1 MRKIIIPFL
10 FCFLIFPYL
19 LQAQQSFFIEGKVS
33 DKESKD
39 PLPAYVLEEEGGAGC
54 TADGSGY
61 FKLTLKRQK
70 IPQTLKLSV
79 WLIGYKKKDIEAKIG
94 EYLTVELEL
103 EPIQANEIVVTADSI
118 VSDGKS
124 QKTVTMNRMDIYTTP
139 GAAADP
145 LYASHILPGVNS
157 LPDASS
163 MLIRGGAPDEVGYF
177 FDGIE
182 VEHPFLSESLHESY
196 FSIFDNQV
204 IQNFSVSTSGFHPQY
219 GDSLSGIMDISVKD
233 TIAKGEGGL
242 GLSVLGLN
250 SYAGLPLKGIGSF
263 VGSYNLGYS
272 DLMTWMNNRKGREFQ
287 TENAFGKFHLQLN
300 KSNSIRIYGLYDG
313 YHFTQTDEFSADS
326 KNKIAAVSWTST
338 LAKNLVT
345 KLHLSRVGYD
355 VSLNIQD
362 SLQIKTKDDA
372 WQGRLETAVD
382 FGRHFLEFGADLQ
395 KRSTEV
401 NILENE
407 SQAYQVQ
414 GTKRGFYFNDKFRIS
429 DHLFANLGARLFS
442 LDLLNNKWHIAPRT
456 SLAYLL
462 TRDDVLRFSL
472 GVYQQFGDYFTLKNN
487 PSLRPKLAVH
497 CALSYDRIKEETELR
512 ATLYDK
518 EYRNLFL
525 NKEEEIVSNEGY
537 GYARGAEFFL
547 KKKKKRYD
555 AILVYNFLHSKR
567 KENDALVLS
576 NSPYEIAHS
585 LTAIFKWKFK
595 NSSLGIRYS
604 YASGRPFTP
613 LLGREWDSESQSY
626 LPLWGAPFSEHYP
639 SYQRLDISGSKSLN
653 ILKRITVL
661 YFGITN
667 FLNNKN
673 ILSYEYSDDYSSR
686 MDQHS
691 IFARTLFVGLYLPF
705 F

>member
-1 MRKIIIPFL
+1 MRKIIISVL
-10 FCFLIFPYL
+10 LCFLLFPYL
-19 LQAQQSFFIEGKVS
+19 LEAQQSFFIEGKVI
-33 DKESKD
+33 DKETKEA
-39 PLPAYVLEEEGGAGC
+39 LPAYVLEEEGGAGC
-54 TADGSGY
+54 TADSNGY
-61 FKLTLKRQK
+61 FKLTIKRQK
-70 IPQTLKLSV
+70 IPQTLKLSF
-79 WLIGYKKKDIEAKIG
+79 WLIGYKRKEVEAKIG
-94 EYLTVELEL
+94 EYLTVELGL
-103 EPIQANEIVVTADSI
+103 EPVQAHEIVVTADSI

-124 QKTVTMNRMDIYTTP
+124 QKTVTMNKMDIYTTP

-204 IQNFSVSTSGFHPQY
+204 IENFNVSTSGFHPKY
-219 GDSLSGIMDISVKD
+219 SDSLSGIMDISVKD
-233 TIAKGEGGL
+233 TISKAEGGL

-250 SYAGLPLKGIGSF
+250 SYVGLPVKSIGSF

-272 DLMTWMNNRKGREFQ
+272 DLLTWINKRKGREFQ

-300 KSNSIRIYGLYDG
+300 KSNFIRIYGLFDE

-338 LAKNLVT
+338 LAKNLVI
-345 KLHLSRVGYD
+345 KLHLSHLGYD
-355 VSLNIQD
+355 VSLHIQD
-362 SLQIKTKDDA
+362 SIQIKTQDEA
-372 WQGRLETAVD
+372 WQGRLDAAVD
-382 FGRHFLEFGADLQ
+382 LGRHFLEFGVDMK
-395 KRSTEV
+395 KRSMEV
-401 NILENE
+401 SILENE
-407 SQAYQVQ
+407 SQAYQVK
-414 GTKRGFYFNDKFRIS
+414 GTRRGFYFNDKFRIS

-442 LDLLNNKWHIAPRT
+442 LDLMNNNWHFAPRT

-462 TRDDVLRFSL
+462 TRDDVIRFSL
-472 GVYQQFGDYFTLKNN
+472 GIYQQFGDYFTLKNN
-487 PSLRPKLAVH
+487 PDLRPKLAVH

-547 KKKKKRYD
+547 KKKNKRYD
-555 AILVYNFLHSKR
+555 VIIVYNFLNSKR

-585 LTAIFKWKFK
+585 LTGIFKWKFK

-613 LLGREWDSESQSY
+613 LAGREWDSETQAY
-626 LPLWGAPFSEHYP
+626 LPIWGASFSERYP
-639 SYQRLDISGSKSLN
+639 SYERLDISGSKSFN
-653 ILKRITVL
+653 VLKRMTIL

-667 FLNNKN
+667 VLNNKN
-673 ILSYEYSDDYSSR
+673 ILSYEYTDDYSSR

-691 IFARTLFVGLYLPF
+691 IFGRTLFVGLYVPF

>member
-1 MRKIIIPFL
+1 MRKIIISL
-10 FCFLIFPYL
+10 LLCFLIFPYL
-19 LQAQQSFFIEGKVS
+19 LEAQQSFFIEGKVI
-33 DKESKD
+33 DKETKEA
-39 PLPAYVLEEEGGAGC
+39 LPAYVLEEEGGAGC
-54 TADGSGY
+54 TADGNGY
-61 FKLTLKRQK
+61 FKLTFKQQK
-70 IPQTLKLSV
+70 VPQTLKLSV
-79 WLIGYKKKDIEAKIG
+79 WLIGYKRKEIEARIG

-103 EPIQANEIVVTADSI
+103 APIQAHEIVVTADSI

-124 QKTVTMNRMDIYTTP
+124 QKTVTMNKMDIYTTP

-177 FDGIE
+177 LDGIE

-204 IQNFSVSTSGFHPQY
+204 IQNFNVSTSGFHPKY

-233 TIAKGEGGL
+233 TISKGEGGL

-250 SYAGLPLKGIGSF
+250 SYIGLPLKGIGSF

-272 DLMTWMNNRKGREFQ
+272 DLLTWINNRKGREFQ

-300 KSNSIRIYGLYDG
+300 KSNFIRICGLFDEYN
-313 YHFTQTDEFSADS
+313 FTQTDEFSADS
-326 KNKIAAVSWTST
+326 KNQIAAVSWTST
-338 LAKNLVT
+338 PAKNLVT
-345 KLHLSRVGYD
+345 KFHLCHVGYD
-355 VSLNIQD
+355 VSFNIQD
-362 SLQIKTKDDA
+362 STQIKTQDDA
-372 WQGRLETAVD
+372 WQGRLETALD
-382 FGRHFLEFGADLQ
+382 LGRHFLEFGADVQ
-395 KRSTEV
+395 KRSMEV
-401 NILENE
+401 DILENE
-407 SQAYQVQ
+407 SQAYRVQ
-414 GTKRGFYFNDKFRIS
+414 GTRRGFYFNDKFRIS
-429 DHLFANLGARLFS
+429 DRLFANLGARLFS
-442 LDLLNNKWHIAPRT
+442 LDLMNNNWHFAPRT

-472 GVYQQFGDYFTLKNN
+472 GIYQQFGDYFTLKNN
-487 PSLRPKLAVH
+487 PDLRAKLAVH
-497 CALSYDRIKEETELR
+497 CALSYDRIKEEIELR

-525 NKEEEIVSNEGY
+525 NKEEGIVSNEGC

-547 KKKKKRYD
+547 KKNKKRYD
-555 AILVYNFLHSKR
+555 AIFVYNFLNSKR
-567 KENDALVLS
+567 KENDALALS
-576 NSPYEIAHS
+576 DSPYEIAHS
-585 LTAIFKWKFK
+585 LTGIFKWKFK

-613 LLGREWDSESQSY
+613 LAGREWDSESQAY
-626 LPLWGAPFSEHYP
+626 LPIWGAPFSERYP

-653 ILKRITVL
+653 VLKRMTIL

-667 FLNNKN
+667 VLNNKN

-686 MDQHS
+686 LDQHS
-691 IFARTLFVGLYLPF
+691 IFGRTLFVGLYLPF

>member
-1 MRKIIIPFL
+1 
-10 FCFLIFPYL
+10 
-19 LQAQQSFFIEGKVS
+19 
-33 DKESKD
+33 
-39 PLPAYVLEEEGGAGC
+39 
-54 TADGSGY
+54 
-61 FKLTLKRQK
+61 
-70 IPQTLKLSV
+70 
-79 WLIGYKKKDIEAKIG
+79 
-94 EYLTVELEL
+94 
-103 EPIQANEIVVTADSI
+103 
-118 VSDGKS
+118 
-124 QKTVTMNRMDIYTTP
+124 
-139 GAAADP
+139 
-145 LYASHILPGVNS
+145 
-157 LPDASS
+157 
-163 MLIRGGAPDEVGYF
+163 MLIRGGAADEVGYF

-204 IQNFSVSTSGFHPQY
+204 IENFNVSTSGFHPKY
-219 GDSLSGIMDISVKD
+219 SDSLSGIMDISVKD
-233 TIAKGEGGL
+233 TISKGEGGL

-250 SYAGLPLKGIGSF
+250 SYIGLPLKGIGSF

-272 DLMTWMNNRKGREFQ
+272 NLLTWINNTKGKEFQ

-300 KSNSIRIYGLYDG
+300 KSNFIRIYGLFDE
-313 YHFTQTDEFSADS
+313 YHFTQNHEFSADS
-326 KNKIAAVSWTST
+326 KNNIAAVSWTST

-345 KLHLSRVGYD
+345 KLHLSHVGYD
-355 VSLNIQD
+355 VSLHIQD
-362 SLQIKTKDDA
+362 SLQIKTQDDA
-372 WQGRLETAVD
+372 WQGRFETAVD
-382 FGRHFLEFGADLQ
+382 LGRHFLEFGVDVQ
-395 KRSTEV
+395 KRSMEV
-401 NILENE
+401 DILENE
-407 SQAYQVQ
+407 TQAFQVQ
-414 GTKRGFYFNDKFRIS
+414 GTRKGFYFNDKFRVS

-442 LDLLNNKWHIAPRT
+442 LDLLNNKWHFAPRT

-472 GVYQQFGDYFTLKNN
+472 GVYQQFGDYFALKNN

-525 NKEEEIVSNEGY
+525 NKEEEIVSKEGY

-547 KKKKKRYD
+547 KKKNKRYD
-555 AILVYNFLHSKR
+555 AIFVYNFLHSNR

-585 LTAIFKWKFK
+585 LTGIFKWKFK

-613 LLGREWDSESQSY
+613 LLGREWDSETQAY
-626 LPLWGAPFSEHYP
+626 MPVWGPPFSERYP
-639 SYQRLDISGSKSLN
+639 SYERLDISGSKSLN
-653 ILKRITVL
+653 ILKRMTVL

-667 FLNNKN
+667 VLNNKN
-673 ILSYEYSDDYSSR
+673 ILSYEYTDDYSSR

-691 IFARTLFVGLYLPF
+691 IFGRTLFIGLYVPF

>member
-10 FCFLIFPYL
+10 FYFLIFPYL
-19 LQAQQSFFIEGKVS
+19 LQAQQSFFIEGKVI
-33 DKESKD
+33 DKETKD
-39 PLPAYVLEEEGGAGC
+39 PLPAYILEEEGGAGI

-124 QKTVTMNRMDIYTTP
+124 QKTVTMNKMDIYTTP

-204 IQNFSVSTSGFHPQY
+204 IENFNISTSGFHPKY

-233 TIAKGEGGL
+233 AVSKGEGGL

-272 DLMTWMNNRKGREFQ
+272 DLMTWMNNRKGREFK
-287 TENAFGKFHLQLN
+287 TENTFGKFHLQLN
-300 KSNSIRIYGLYDG
+300 KSNSIRIYGLYDE
-313 YHFTQTDEFSADS
+313 YNFTQTDEFSADS

-355 VSLNIQD
+355 VSFHIQD
-362 SLQIKTKDDA
+362 SLKIETKDEA

-382 FGRHFLEFGADLQ
+382 LGRHFLEFGADLQ

-401 NILENE
+401 NIMENE
-407 SQAYQVQ
+407 TQTYQVQ
-414 GTKRGFYFNDKFRIS
+414 GTRKGFYFNDKFRIS
-429 DHLFANLGARLFS
+429 DNLFANLGARLFS
-442 LDLLNNKWHIAPRT
+442 LDLLNNEWHFAPRT

-462 TRDDVLRFSL
+462 TRDDVIRFSL
-472 GVYQQFGDYFTLKNN
+472 GAYQQFGDYFTLKNN
-487 PSLRPKLAVH
+487 PSLKPKLAVH

-525 NKEEEIVSNEGY
+525 NKEEGAVSNEGY

-555 AILVYNFLHSKR
+555 AILVYNFLNSKR
-567 KENDALVLS
+567 KENDAFVLS

-595 NSSLGIRYS
+595 DGSLGIRYS

-613 LLGREWDSESQSY
+613 LAGREWDSESQSY
-626 LPLWGAPFSEHYP
+626 LPVWGAPFSERYP
-639 SYQRLDISGSKSLN
+639 FYERLDISGSKTLN
-653 ILKRITVL
+653 VLKRMTVL

-667 FLNNKN
+667 LLDNNN

-686 MDQHS
+686 LDQHS
-691 IFARTLFVGLYLPF
+691 IFGRTLFLGLYLPF

>member
-10 FCFLIFPYL
+10 FYFLIFPYL
-19 LQAQQSFFIEGKVS
+19 LQAQQSFFIEGKVI
-33 DKESKD
+33 DKETKD
-39 PLPAYVLEEEGGAGC
+39 PLPAYILEEEGGAGI

-124 QKTVTMNRMDIYTTP
+124 QKTVTMNKMDIYTTP

-204 IQNFSVSTSGFHPQY
+204 IQNFNVSTSGFHPKY

-233 TIAKGEGGL
+233 AVSKGEGGL

-272 DLMTWMNNRKGREFQ
+272 DLMTWMNNRKGREFK
-287 TENAFGKFHLQLN
+287 TENTFGKFHLQLN
-300 KSNSIRIYGLYDG
+300 KSNSIRIYGLYDE
-313 YHFTQTDEFSADS
+313 YNFTQTDEFSADS

-355 VSLNIQD
+355 VSLQIQD
-362 SLQIKTKDDA
+362 SLQIKTKDEA
-372 WQGRLETAVD
+372 WQGRIETALD
-382 FGRHFLEFGADLQ
+382 LGRHFLEFGADLQ

-401 NILENE
+401 NIMENE
-407 SQAYQVQ
+407 TQTYQVQ
-414 GTKRGFYFNDKFRIS
+414 GTRKGFYFNDKFRIS
-429 DHLFANLGARLFS
+429 DNLFANLGARLFS
-442 LDLLNNKWHIAPRT
+442 LDLLNNEWHFAPRT

-462 TRDDVLRFSL
+462 TRDDVIRFSL
-472 GVYQQFGDYFTLKNN
+472 GAYQQFGDYFTLKNN
-487 PSLRPKLAVH
+487 PSLKPKLAVH

-525 NKEEEIVSNEGY
+525 NKEEGAVSNEGY

-555 AILVYNFLHSKR
+555 AILVYNFLNSKR

-576 NSPYEIAHS
+576 NSSYEIAHS

-595 NSSLGIRYS
+595 DGSLGIRYS

-626 LPLWGAPFSEHYP
+626 LPVWGAPFSERYP
-639 SYQRLDISGSKSLN
+639 FYERLDISGSKTLN
-653 ILKRITVL
+653 VLKRMTVL

-667 FLNNKN
+667 LLDNNN

-686 MDQHS
+686 LDQHS
-691 IFARTLFVGLYLPF
+691 IFGRTLFLGLYLPF

>member
-1 MRKIIIPFL
+1 MRKIIISVL
-10 FCFLIFPYL
+10 LYFLIFPYL
-19 LQAQQSFFIEGKVS
+19 LEAQQSFFIEGKVI
-33 DKESKD
+33 DKETKE
-39 PLPAYVLEEEGGAGC
+39 PLPAYVLEEEEGAGS
-54 TADGSGY
+54 TADNNGY
-61 FKLTLKRQK
+61 FKLTFRRQK
-70 IPQTLKLSV
+70 IPQTLKLTA
-79 WLIGYKKKDIEAKIG
+79 WLIGFRRKEIEAKIG
-94 EYLTVELEL
+94 EYLTIELEL
-103 EPIQANEIVVTADSI
+103 EPIQAHEIVVTADSI

-124 QKTVTMNRMDIYTTP
+124 QKTVTMNKMDIYTTP

-204 IQNFSVSTSGFHPQY
+204 IENFNVSTSGFHPKY
-219 GDSLSGIMDISVKD
+219 SDSLSGIMDISVKD
-233 TIAKGEGGL
+233 TISKSEGGL

-250 SYAGLPLKGIGSF
+250 SYAGLPIKGIGSF

-272 DLMTWMNNRKGREFQ
+272 DLLTWINNTKGKEYQ

-300 KSNSIRIYGLYDG
+300 KSNFIRIYGLFDE
-313 YHFTQTDEFSADS
+313 YHFTQTHEFSADS
-326 KNKIAAVSWTST
+326 KNRIAAVSWTST
-338 LAKNLVT
+338 LAKNLVM
-345 KLHLSRVGYD
+345 KLHLSHVGYN
-355 VSLNIQD
+355 VSLHIQD
-362 SLQIKTKDDA
+362 STQIKTQDEA

-382 FGRHFLEFGADLQ
+382 LGRHFLEFGADVQ
-395 KRSTEV
+395 KKSMEV
-401 NILENE
+401 SILENE
-407 SQAYQVQ
+407 TQAYQVQ
-414 GTKRGFYFNDKFRIS
+414 GTRKGFYFNDKFRIS
-429 DHLFANLGARLFS
+429 DHLFANMGARLFS
-442 LDLLNNKWHIAPRT
+442 LDLMNNKWRFAPRT

-472 GVYQQFGDYFTLKNN
+472 GIYQQFGDYFVLKNN
-487 PSLRPKLAVH
+487 PSLKPKLAVH

-525 NKEEEIVSNEGY
+525 NKEEGIVSNEGY

-547 KKKKKRYD
+547 KKKNKRYD
-555 AILVYNFLHSKR
+555 VILVYNFLHSKR

-585 LTAIFKWKFK
+585 LTGIFKWKFK

-613 LLGREWDSESQSY
+613 LAGREWDSEAQAY
-626 LPLWGAPFSEHYP
+626 LPIWGVPFSERYP
-639 SYQRLDISGSKSLN
+639 SYERLDISGSKSLN
-653 ILKRITVL
+653 ILKRMTVL

-667 FLNNKN
+667 VLNNKN
-673 ILSYEYSDDYSSR
+673 ILSYEYTDDYSSR
-686 MDQHS
+686 IDQHS
-691 IFARTLFVGLYLPF
+691 IFGRTLFIGLYVPF